1 MKAYLESKIDFL
13 AKEKRKC
20 DLIAMCF
27 RLAITVVVA
36 VVLWRIIF

>member
-1 MKAYLESKIDFL
+1 MKAYLESKLDFL
-13 AKEKRKC
+13 AKEKRKY

-27 RLAITVVVA
+27 RLAVTVVVA